1 MSSPVWCFG
10 EQRVCGCHCPFP
22 TGSHAEPGSDGMQ
35 RVVGGTEAKTHAW
48 PSQVDWVGDL
58 GTCDE
63 PSRILSPWG
72 SHPLGY
78 PISLGIPTPW
88 GSYPLRV
95 PISFGFPSSLG
106 SHSLWVPI
114 PLGILSPCV
123 SCSLGVPIPLGILS
137 PCWSCPLG
145 SPISVGLLSPSASL
159 PLSFPSPLGLLYPS
173 GSHSL
178 GAPVPASQPVLFP
191 PRSPSSIT
199 PEAAGTTPA
208 EGPSSKGT
216 GC

>member
-1 MSSPVWCFG
+1 MAVT
-10 EQRVCGCHCPFP
+10 VPFP
-22 TGSHAEPGSDGMQ
+22 QDPMQ
-35 RVVGGTEAKTHAW
+35 SQAPMGCNVWSGGLRQKHMLGPHRW
-48 PSQVDWVGDL
+48 IGL
-58 GTCDE
+58 GT
-63 PSRILSPWG
+63 WG
-72 SHPLGY
+72 PVMNPVGFYPLG
-78 PISLGIPTPW
+78 
-88 GSYPLRV
+88 
-95 PISFGFPSSLG
+95 
-106 SHSLWVPI
+106 VPI

-178 GAPVPASQPVLFP
+178 GAPVPTSQPVLFP